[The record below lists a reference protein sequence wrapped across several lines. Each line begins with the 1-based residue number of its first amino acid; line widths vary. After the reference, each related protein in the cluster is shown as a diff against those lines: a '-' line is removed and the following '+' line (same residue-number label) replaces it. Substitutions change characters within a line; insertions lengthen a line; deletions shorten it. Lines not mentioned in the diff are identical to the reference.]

1 MFIIEDELH
10 AEEQEGAF
18 ATFEDAV
25 AELRR
30 RASIAWNVEPNQAPC
45 TSWEKCGRRYE
56 VVELEVSNSLRKE
69 VRRILVLDI
78 SAEGVN
84 WSSGFEP

>member
-10 AEEQEGAF
+10 AEEQDGEF
-18 ATFEDAV
+18 VTLEDVV

-30 RASIAWNVEPNQAPC
+30 RANIPWDVEPNQAPC

-56 VVELEVSNSLRKE
+56 VVEFEISDSSRKE
-69 VRRILVLDI
+69 VRRVLVLDI
-78 SAEGVN
+78 SAEGVR
-84 WSSGFEP
+84 WSTGFEQ